1 MNEIVDYALPCMKAE
16 QALKDAHNAVLEKNL
31 DDAIEQT
38 MEALVHT
45 RLMLVSL
52 KHMKESADELV
63 KTQTA

>member
-1 MNEIVDYALPCMKAE
+1 MEIVDYASPCMKAE

-52 KHMKESADELV
+52 KHMKESANELA

>member
-31 DDAIEQT
+31 DEAIEQT

-52 KHMKESADELV
+52 KHMKESANELV
-63 KTQTA
+63 KTQTT

>member
-1 MNEIVDYALPCMKAE
+1 MEIVDYASPCMKAE
-16 QALKDAHNAVLEKNL
+16 QALRDAHNAVLKRDL

-38 MEALVHT
+38 MEALVQT

-52 KHMKESADELV
+52 KHMKESANELV